1 MIAGIGID
9 VVDMERAR
17 WAWRRWGDRLV
28 GRILG
33 PRERRSLPE
42 EEGRR
47 VVHLA
52 GRLAAKE
59 AVLKAL
65 GTGLAKGIRWHEI
78 EVSASPEGAP
88 RVTLHG
94 AALKAARRLKVAQV
108 HLTISHDAGCA
119 AAAAVAETA

>member
-9 VVDMERAR
+9 VADMERVR
-17 WAWRRWGDRLV
+17 WAWRRWGDRLAE
-28 GRILG
+28 RILG
-33 PRERRSLPE
+33 PRERRALPE

-88 RVTLHG
+88 RVALRG
-94 AALKAARRLKVAQV
+94 GALKVAKRLKVARV
-108 HLTISHDAGCA
+108 HLTISHDGGCA
-119 AAAAVAETA
+119 VAAAVAETA